1 MLDGH
6 VIDSCL
12 TTCRI
17 PKLFSLIAKL
27 LPCFV
32 PYTCVSTYI
41 QSFKKKKKK
50 STGRVDTNIKAYTYA
65 YTLLAS
71 QTIVLNNISKLEKY
85 IYWHFGERRNK
96 TSEYAV
102 LHYSEINKI
111 CCDNGRLLEFFTV

>member
-1 MLDGH
+1 MSNSKIIQFD
-6 VIDSCL
+6 CQ
-12 TTCRI
+12 TPT
-17 PKLFSLIAKL
+17 LFCTIYLCEHLHSV
-27 LPCFV
+27 F
-32 PYTCVSTYI
+32 
-41 QSFKKKKKK
+41 QKKKKK